1 MCEYFE
7 NHIGNYNDENP
18 TEYFKFKYPLDHFQL
33 HGCKAIDNNENIL
46 VTAHTGSGKTCLALY
61 GIAKTLLLNKK
72 VIYTSPIKTLS
83 NQKYAEFLEHFKSIG
98 IMTGD
103 IKINPIADLLIMT
116 AEILRNSLLQS
127 VIIDSSQKNSELE
140 TSCTTF
146 KENSRTTGDCC
157 TTFKENSRTTGDCCT
172 INSIAIDSRTCETS
186 CTTFKENSR
195 TCETSCTTFKEN
207 SRTCETSCT
216 TVKQVL
222 EPIQSIGC
230 TFNWKFNPDDIG
242 CVILDEVH
250 FINNPERGKVWEEII
265 INLKPNIQLIML
277 SATITGAEEMA
288 KWIGNLK
295 KVKCHLI
302 STLKRPVPLKHGIW
316 WENEINYFLHGDK
329 NWIENIWNILSNK
342 INNFYKN
349 NKFSLNQFF
358 NCIKYLFDN
367 DLTPANVFLL
377 NRKLLEQYAKKIPYY
392 FVTSEE
398 TGKIQQIWKKKLHK
412 YNKFY
417 DKTTEWND
425 LYLLVSKGIGIHHSG
440 MIPILKEIVEI
451 LYEQG
456 LIKILLATETFA
468 MGVNMPTKTVVFC
481 ETTKYDGINE
491 KRILRPEEY
500 GQMAGRSGRR
510 GKDVVGHVII
520 LPTPYFIDEEQAK
533 IMIQSKP
540 QTIIS
545 KLSIDPIFI
554 IKQILNIKIN
564 NIDELIKIIIEF
576 CNNSLFN
583 YQENN
588 NNYLLKNKYEELNN
602 EIKIIEEKLYLS
614 NEFNQELY
622 LQYYKLIEI
631 NNKLKPNG
639 FIKIS
644 NNIYKKLILEKKDL
658 LKKINIQDLNIIE
671 DYINKKTNINNLEI
685 KLLKNK
691 TKLNNQI
698 NIIINFLIKL
708 KYIDNNFELTKIGIL
723 MSEINECNPFLI
735 SYIIYNNYLDNLEF
749 NEIVALFS
757 IFINENKSPIDIYIS
772 ELNCTNICK
781 DILYKIDDSINNYKQ
796 LEDELNKEL
805 PYPSWLD
812 WNINYSMFNIT
823 LDWASNNIQNIDITG
838 NFIKTILRITNL
850 LKNIE
855 SIAINLNNIKLFN
868 KLEGFE
874 EKLIRDYVTTDS
886 LYL

>member
-7 NHIGNYNDENP
+7 NHIGDYVGEDII
-18 TEYFKFKYPLDHFQL
+18 EYFKFNYPLDHFQL
-33 HGCKAIDNNENIL
+33 HGCKAIGNNENIL

-61 GIAKTLLLNKK
+61 GIAKTLLSSKK

-83 NQKYAEFLEHFKSIG
+83 NQKYAEFSEHFNSIG

-103 IKINPIADLLIMT
+103 IKINPIGNLLIMT
-116 AEILRNSLLQS
+116 AEILRNALF
-127 VIIDSSQKNSELE
+127 KN
-140 TSCTTF
+140 
-146 KENSRTTGDCC
+146 NSNNDDW
-157 TTFKENSRTTGDCCT
+157 N
-172 INSIAIDSRTCETS
+172 
-186 CTTFKENSR
+186 
-195 TCETSCTTFKEN
+195 
-207 SRTCETSCT
+207 
-216 TVKQVL
+216 
-222 EPIQSIGC
+222 
-230 TFNWKFNPDDIG
+230 FNPDDIG

-316 WENEINYFLHGDK
+316 WDNEINYFLHGDK
-329 NWIENIWNILSNK
+329 NWIENNWNIQSNK
-342 INNFYKN
+342 INKYYKN

-367 DLTPANVFLL
+367 DLTPANIFLL
-377 NRKLLEQYAKKIPYY
+377 NRKLLEQYAKKIPYH
-392 FVTSEE
+392 FTTSEE
-398 TGKIQQIWKKKLHK
+398 YCKIQTIWKKKLHK
-412 YNKFY
+412 YNILY
-417 DKTTEWND
+417 EKTSEWNE

-481 ETTKYDGINE
+481 QTTKYDGINE
-491 KRILRPEEY
+491 QRILRPEEY

-510 GKDVVGHVII
+510 GKDDVGHVII
-520 LPTPYFIDEEQAK
+520 LPNPYFIDEDQAK

-545 KLSIDPIFI
+545 KLSIDPIFVL
-554 IKQILNIKIN
+554 KQISNINIIN
-564 NIDELIKIIIEF
+564 IEQIIELIILF
-576 CNNSLFN
+576 CDNSLFN
-583 YQENN
+583 YQDKNNNILLENN
-588 NNYLLKNKYEELNN
+588 YEQLNN
-602 EIKIIEEKLYLS
+602 EIKEIEKTNNLNNDNYS
-614 NEFNQELY
+614 
-622 LQYYKLIEI
+622 QYNKLINI

-639 FIKIS
+639 FIKLA
-644 NNIYKKLILEKKDL
+644 NNIFKKLYIEKKEL
-658 LKKINIQDLNIIE
+658 LKTLNINEITIIE
-671 DYINKKTNINNLEI
+671 DYINKKNNFNNLEI

-698 NIIINFLIKL
+698 QIIIDFLKISE
-708 KYIDNNFELTKIGIL
+708 YIDDNFQLTKIGIL
-723 MSEINECNPFLI
+723 MSGINECNPFLI
-735 SYIIYNNYLDNLEF
+735 SNIIYNNYLDNLEF

-757 IFINENKSPIDIYIS
+757 IFINENKSPTEIYIS
-772 ELNCTNICK
+772 ELNCTDNCK
-781 DILYKIDDSINNYKQ
+781 DVLYKISDSINNFHK

-812 WNINYSMFNIT
+812 WNINYSMFDATFN
-823 LDWASNNIQNIDITG
+823 WASNNSKYLDISG
-838 NFIKTILRITNL
+838 NFIKTILRLTNL

-855 SIAINLNNIKLFN
+855 SIALNLNNIKLYN
-868 KLEGFE
+868 KLQGFE